1 MNLEKSLRAIDTA
14 LLAVR
19 DEAVRKLT
27 AGEDGVV
34 GLEVAFHHQGGVHK
48 PRWWSRREIVVEVP
62 RD

>member
-1 MNLEKSLRAIDTA
+1 MNLEKSLQVIDTV

-19 DEAVRKLT
+19 GEAVRKLM
-27 AGEDGVV
+27 AGEDGVI

-62 RD
+62 RE